1 MSITANIPSKISAPR
16 QEVDLAKDLQRGS
29 DTPQFDQVMNLVQP
43 KVAKEAIKAY
53 ESHAQERSRIDADR
67 ASSKNVRDDQ
77 IVRSEKSANQSE
89 EATNDVNA
97 ASTPEAVQ
105 MAGAELEGQRSKVLK
120 LVSQLSQDD
129 LLSIIEWRGDLSL
142 QAGALD
148 TQLNIDHLPKVDG
161 ITTSDMMA
169 LLNGFKQLEIP
180 ADQLPSLE
188 GPQLAQWLEAQWDAS
203 KISSAQRH
211 MMMGSMSDFGQQQA
225 ANSTSTA
232 MMSMEAVAR
241 PSEVM
246 PALNLLKLSQGQK
259 EGILKQVAQ
268 GYKTKRG
275 GTQSVNIRL
284 HPEELGAVRLKVEV
298 QGQEVRVFFSAE
310 NAAVA
315 DLISQNL
322 DDLRAL
328 LLEQDFD
335 LTEAGLFNDQ
345 LNQGEGQQDE
355 EQGEDYGSDDRPDL
369 QKRPK
374 NSPRLSPLPGRFRAT
389 V

>member
-259 EGILKQVAQ
+259 RGDFSSKFAQ
-268 GYKTKRG
+268 GYKDK
-275 GTQSVNIRL
+275 
-284 HPEELGAVRLKVEV
+284 AWWY
-298 QGQEVRVFFSAE
+298 
-310 NAAVA
+310 
-315 DLISQNL
+315 
-322 DDLRAL
+322 
-328 LLEQDFD
+328 
-335 LTEAGLFNDQ
+335 TE
-345 LNQGEGQQDE
+345 
-355 EQGEDYGSDDRPDL
+355 R
-369 QKRPK
+369 
-374 NSPRLSPLPGRFRAT
+374 
-389 V
+389 

>member
-284 HPEELGAVRLKVEV
+284 HPVDLGAVRLKVEV